1 MSEQPRIGKPNI
13 GVASSIPSCNNNDLK
28 DLLQRTSLTQRA
40 RVSTVPYSYSTT
52 AGDSSHVNLCAELNM
67 QLRCC
72 PPLLFPF
79 RAHISTSELPAFRN
93 LLIDTFLI
101 VMIHCNTYMHIYI
114 YPLQQF
120 SRCRALSSKAD
131 TRGVLANARDS
142 MPKSSLRNSV
152 CFLSFSLCLC

>member
-79 RAHISTSELPAFRN
+79 RVHISTSELPAFRN
-93 LLIDTFLI
+93 LLIDTFFDSYDPLQYL
-101 VMIHCNTYMHIYI
+101 HAYIYI
-114 YPLQQF
+114 PT
-120 SRCRALSSKAD
+120 S
-131 TRGVLANARDS
+131 TVLPVS
-142 MPKSSLRNSV
+142 GLVKQSGY
-152 CFLSFSLCLC
+152 